1 MEQNNL
7 DDESMLAEFEEAYSR
22 LSFSDD
28 FIFGKVM
35 QDKKLSIP
43 LLRLLT
49 GNDINDVENIEV
61 QKAVKITYD
70 AKCTRYDVY
79 VEDDGS
85 RMYDSEMQQRYS
97 YKEKLPGRS
106 RFYQGMMD
114 LNELEKGDSYEKL
127 KESYVIF
134 ICRFDPFDRNRC
146 VYSFENICR
155 EDSEM
160 FLNMDIP
167 SWLLYLYNYEV

>member
-28 FIFGKVM
+28 F
-35 QDKKLSIP
+35 
-43 LLRLLT
+43 
-49 GNDINDVENIEV
+49 
-61 QKAVKITYD
+61 
-70 AKCTRYDVY
+70 
-79 VEDDGS
+79 
-85 RMYDSEMQQRYS
+85 
-97 YKEKLPGRS
+97 
-106 RFYQGMMD
+106 
-114 LNELEKGDSYEKL
+114 
-127 KESYVIF
+127 IF

-160 FLNMDIP
+160 FLNDGRKIFFFNTKGDHNGV
-167 SWLLYLYNYEV
+167 SQELADFLDYIETGKTKSKFTDQIDRAVKLAN